1 MEQINSIAQC
11 LESKVNEQQN
21 QEQNREYLSDAL
33 PKKRIRVTK
42 REKKELKK
50 QQNIK
55 EGKINQKQQQK
66 PQEIQHEPVLR
77 EMIALPNMKEE
88 TNGMTIMTYNV
99 TYFSFISCVNCN
111 FKATSIVNYI
121 SF

>member
-33 PKKRIRVTK
+33 PKKRIRVNK
-42 REKKELKK
+42 RERKELKK

-55 EGKINQKQQQK
+55 EGKINEK
-66 PQEIQHEPVLR
+66 PSEIQHEPVLR
-77 EMIALPNMKEE
+77 EMIALPSMKEE